1 MFIDDVED
9 KTKDLRSLRV
19 TELEI
24 RGILWPLPECSLP
37 LLSDTLKLFSDHSH
51 IKAFQSVSKYDVEM
65 NWEFSSQL
73 SAYFV
78 IYEID

>member
-1 MFIDDVED
+1 VFIDVED

-37 LLSDTLKLFSDHSH
+37 LLSDTLKLFSD
-51 IKAFQSVSKYDVEM
+51 
-65 NWEFSSQL
+65 
-73 SAYFV
+73 
-78 IYEID
+78 